1 MEKQSTTKRVAKNT
15 GFLYIKVVFNMFVS
29 LYATRVVLNALGIED
44 FGIFN
49 VVGGVV
55 TMLTFL
61 NSSMVSVTQRFMN
74 YSEGEGDKHKKIV
87 IFNVAVVLHA
97 FIALLVGVIMLATM
111 PILFSYVLNI
121 AGDRL
126 LAAKWIYLFSM
137 FSTLFSI
144 LTVPYDAVLTSHE
157 NMGYY
162 SVVGI
167 VESTLKLIA
176 ALALSYLAYD
186 RLISYGLFIAVI
198 SVLVLVLMR
207 IYCKSHYA
215 ECVFQP
221 KKYLEKQMFYEVSKY
236 AGWNFLGSSS
246 STLSYN
252 GLNVILNNFFGAT
265 LNAAAGVQS
274 QIQGYMLTFSTNLQ
288 KALNPVI
295 VKYEGAGNREKVY
308 QSTFVA
314 CKLSV
319 MLYTLFAIP
328 LFVHCDWILSVWL
341 KMLPAYA
348 VIFCQMAVVQKFFEQ
363 ISSPLDTAINAIGRI
378 KLYNVVTSIF
388 YLLQMLVLYV
398 AFACGGSPIY
408 FLLVMVVVA
417 MIQTFFRVWY
427 CASLGDMDAREYA
440 FNVLGRTLIAV
451 LLTFG
456 IAYAFSRFFIGKGFL
471 QLISIGFDAI
481 LFTVIY
487 YCLGLSQGERAFV
500 SHAFITI
507 KNKLNGK
514 NK

>member
-167 VESTLKLIA
+167 V
-176 ALALSYLAYD
+176 
-186 RLISYGLFIAVI
+186 
-198 SVLVLVLMR
+198 
-207 IYCKSHYA
+207 
-215 ECVFQP
+215 
-221 KKYLEKQMFYEVSKY
+221 
-236 AGWNFLGSSS
+236 
-246 STLSYN
+246 
-252 GLNVILNNFFGAT
+252 
-265 LNAAAGVQS
+265 
-274 QIQGYMLTFSTNLQ
+274 
-288 KALNPVI
+288 
-295 VKYEGAGNREKVY
+295 
-308 QSTFVA
+308 
-314 CKLSV
+314 
-319 MLYTLFAIP
+319 
-328 LFVHCDWILSVWL
+328 
-341 KMLPAYA
+341 
-348 VIFCQMAVVQKFFEQ
+348 
-363 ISSPLDTAINAIGRI
+363 
-378 KLYNVVTSIF
+378 
-388 YLLQMLVLYV
+388 
-398 AFACGGSPIY
+398 
-408 FLLVMVVVA
+408 
-417 MIQTFFRVWY
+417 
-427 CASLGDMDAREYA
+427 
-440 FNVLGRTLIAV
+440 
-451 LLTFG
+451 
-456 IAYAFSRFFIGKGFL
+456 
-471 QLISIGFDAI
+471 
-481 LFTVIY
+481 
-487 YCLGLSQGERAFV
+487 
-500 SHAFITI
+500 
-507 KNKLNGK
+507 
-514 NK
+514 

>member
-1 MEKQSTTKRVAKNT
+1 
-15 GFLYIKVVFNMFVS
+15 MFVS
-29 LYATRVVLNALGIED
+29 LYATRVVLNALGVED
-44 FGIFN
+44 FGIYN

-74 YSEGEGDKHKKIV
+74 YSEGEGDEHKKIV

-97 FIALLVGVIMLATM
+97 LIALLVGVIMLAAM
-111 PILFSYVLNI
+111 PVLFSHVLNI
-121 AGDRL
+121 AGNRL
-126 LAAKWIYLFSM
+126 DAARWIYIFSM
-137 FSTLFSI
+137 LSTLFSI

-157 NMGYY
+157 NMKYY
-162 SVVGI
+162 SIVGI
-167 VESTLKLIA
+167 IESTLKLLA
-176 ALALSYLAYD
+176 ALAVSWLSYD
-186 RLISYGLFIAVI
+186 RLVCYGLFIAAI

-207 IYCKSHYA
+207 IYCKLHYD

-221 KKYLEKQMFYEVSKY
+221 KKYLEKQTFCEVSKY

-308 QSTFVA
+308 QSTFAA

-319 MLYTLFAIP
+319 MLYALFAIP
-328 LFVHCDWILSVWL
+328 LLVHCNWILGVWL
-341 KMLPAYA
+341 KVVPAYA
-348 VIFCQMAVVQKFFEQ
+348 VIFCQLAVVQKFFEQ
-363 ISSPLDTAINAIGRI
+363 ISSPLETAIKAVGRI

-398 AFACGGSPIY
+398 VFACGGSPIY

-417 MIQTFFRVWY
+417 MMQTIFRLWY
-427 CASLGDMDAREYA
+427 CASLGGMDAREYA
-440 FNVLGRTLIAV
+440 VNVLLRTMGAV
-451 LLTFG
+451 LLTLVF
-456 IAYAFSRFFIGKGFL
+456 ASVFSKLFIDKGFL
-471 QLISIGFDAI
+471 QLISIVFDAI
-481 LFTVIY
+481 LFMIVYFGI
-487 YCLGLSQGERAFV
+487 GLSKGEKKLVSKAFV
-500 SHAFITI
+500 VI
-507 KNKLNGK
+507 KSKLNGK
-514 NK
+514 K